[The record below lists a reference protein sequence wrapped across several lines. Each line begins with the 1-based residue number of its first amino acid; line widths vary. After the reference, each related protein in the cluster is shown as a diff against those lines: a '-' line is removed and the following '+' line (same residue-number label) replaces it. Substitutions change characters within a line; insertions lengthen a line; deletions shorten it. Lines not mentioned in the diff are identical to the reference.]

1 MSLKNKVDKLKNNL
15 QVRFL
20 RIRIIKN
27 IRNNNSLLFLRRKWV
42 ETIYFIIFI
51 SLTAGMMNT
60 ILEGY
65 VRDSSIG
72 QNISQTIAY
81 MIIMLLG
88 TGAIYLTYIS
98 NSQGISRRI
107 GNFYFIF
114 GIILIFLTTF
124 IGYSIK

>member
-27 IRNNNSLLFLRRKWV
+27 IRNNNSLLFLRGKWV